1 MAEQVL
7 VLGVGNIL
15 FSDEAIGVRTVEHLQ
30 QCASLPGNV
39 ELMDGGTLGIRL
51 MDAIMGCDLLIVVD
65 AVLGGG
71 EPGTLYRLEGEGL
84 RESMSFRDSMH
95 QTDLVDTLIYCDL
108 AGHRP
113 DAVVIGMEPADYHTM
128 EIGLTPVCQ
137 ARLPDLAGKVVEEL
151 RALKPDVIAVV
162 AYGKILPQRVLDIP
176 KLGCINI
183 HASILPALRGS
194 APIQWAILNGMEET
208 GVTAMY
214 MAAEMDAGD
223 IIEIRKT
230 PIDPFENAQSLRD
243 RLAGIGAEL
252 LCDTLR
258 TVEAGTARRTPQ
270 DGTKATFAPMLT
282 KALCPV
288 DWTKT
293 MRQITDHVRGLNP
306 WPVATAELA
315 GTHFKI
321 YSVRPTEKKSE
332 KAPGTPVALTKRAL
346 EVACG
351 DGVVEVLELQADGGK
366 RMRAPDYFRGHP
378 IEL

>member
-84 RESMSFRDSMH
+84 RASMSFRDSMH

-151 RALKPDVIAVV
+151 RARGLSRSVRLEKRLGKGETFLESFPLRKPIPPFPKTFDFIESLFAVFSS
-162 AYGKILPQRVLDIP
+162 ADD
-176 KLGCINI
+176 LGMVRLSKGMP
-183 HASILPALRGS
+183 ASR
-194 APIQWAILNGMEET
+194 
-208 GVTAMY
+208 
-214 MAAEMDAGD
+214 
-223 IIEIRKT
+223 
-230 PIDPFENAQSLRD
+230 
-243 RLAGIGAEL
+243 
-252 LCDTLR
+252 
-258 TVEAGTARRTPQ
+258 
-270 DGTKATFAPMLT
+270 
-282 KALCPV
+282 
-288 DWTKT
+288 
-293 MRQITDHVRGLNP
+293 VRG
-306 WPVATAELA
+306 AM
-315 GTHFKI
+315 
-321 YSVRPTEKKSE
+321 
-332 KAPGTPVALTKRAL
+332 KR
-346 EVACG
+346 E
-351 DGVVEVLELQADGGK
+351 ESH
-366 RMRAPDYFRGHP
+366 HP
-378 IEL
+378 